1 MNSIDLIVC
10 LILLLAV
17 WNGWRQGLVVQVC
30 SLAGIIIAIWLA
42 AHYGARVGEWLRL
55 DESFSAAGG
64 FVAVLVVV
72 VLVVAVIG
80 RLLRGAFRFAGFGLV
95 DTLLGVVVAVLKY
108 LLVLSALFAAFDRI
122 NADYTLVEARTID
135 QSRSYKPVLRLSEAV
150 FPFLEWVGDRVP
162 ELDEKSEDD
171 GA

>member
-30 SLAGIIIAIWLA
+30 SLAGIVIAIWLA
-42 AHYGARVGEWLRL
+42 AHYGARVGEWLRR
-55 DESFSAAGG
+55 DEAATAAGG
-64 FVAVLVVV
+64 YVAVLVRVG
-72 VLVVAVIG
+72 LGVAGSG
-80 RLLRGAFRFAGFGLV
+80 RLLRGVFRFAGFGLV

-122 NADYTLVEARTID
+122 NADYTLV
-135 QSRSYKPVLRLSEAV
+135 
-150 FPFLEWVGDRVP
+150 
-162 ELDEKSEDD
+162 
-171 GA
+171 

>member
-30 SLAGIIIAIWLA
+30 SLAGIVIAIWLA

-64 FVAVLVVV
+64 FVGGLVGLVVWGGGWS
-72 VLVVAVIG
+72 LWCW
-80 RLLRGAFRFAGFGLV
+80 
-95 DTLLGVVVAVLKY
+95 
-108 LLVLSALFAAFDRI
+108 S
-122 NADYTLVEARTID
+122 
-135 QSRSYKPVLRLSEAV
+135 SRSSGVCCAGCSASRGSVWSIRCWAWSWPC
-150 FPFLEWVGDRVP
+150 
-162 ELDEKSEDD
+162 
-171 GA
+171 

>member
-1 MNSIDLIVC
+1 MER
-10 LILLLAV
+10 LAAGPRRAGMFAGG
-17 WNGWRQGLVVQVC
+17 NRHC
-30 SLAGIIIAIWLA
+30 HLAGGALRRPGRGVA
-42 AHYGARVGEWLRL
+42 AARR
-55 DESFSAAGG
+55 
-64 FVAVLVVV
+64 V
-72 VLVVAVIG
+72 VLGGGRICRRAGRCGAGRRGHRASVARGISLCGFRHG
-80 RLLRGAFRFAGFGLV
+80 RYAVGRSRGRARS
-95 DTLLGVVVAVLKY
+95 T

>member
-1 MNSIDLIVC
+1 M
-10 LILLLAV
+10 
-17 WNGWRQGLVVQVC
+17 
-30 SLAGIIIAIWLA
+30 
-42 AHYGARVGEWLRL
+42 
-55 DESFSAAGG
+55 
-64 FVAVLVVV
+64 LVVV

-80 RLLRGAFRFAGFGLV
+80 RLLRGVFRFAGFGLV

-135 QSRSYKPVLRLSEAV
+135 QSRSYKPALRLSEAV

>member
-1 MNSIDLIVC
+1 MER
-10 LILLLAV
+10 LAAGPRRAGMFAGG
-17 WNGWRQGLVVQVC
+17 NRHC
-30 SLAGIIIAIWLA
+30 HLAG
-42 AHYGARVGEWLRL
+42 GALRRPGLRL

-80 RLLRGAFRFAGFGLV
+80 RLLRGVFRFAGFGLV

>member
-1 MNSIDLIVC
+1 MNGIDLIVC

-17 WNGWRQGLVVQVC
+17 WNGWRQGFVVQVC
-30 SLAGIIIAIWLA
+30 SLAGVVVAIWLA
-42 AHYGARVGEWLRL
+42 AHYGDTVGTWLRL

-72 VLVVAVIG
+72 VLVIAVLG
-80 RLLRGAFRFAGFGLV
+80 RLLRGMFRFAGFGII
-95 DTLLGVVVAVLKY
+95 DTLLGVAVAVAKY

-122 NADYTLVEARTID
+122 NADYALVDGETID
-135 QSRSYKPVLRLSEAV
+135 KSKSYKPVLRVSEAV

-162 ELDEKSEDD
+162 ELDEKHDDD

>member
-30 SLAGIIIAIWLA
+30 SLAGIVIAIWLA

-80 RLLRGAFRFAGFGLV
+80 RLLRGVFRFAGFGLV

-108 LLVLSALFAAFDRI
+108 LLVLSALFADSSATMAYSHPKQRMAAKEQPI
-122 NADYTLVEARTID
+122 SNAR
-135 QSRSYKPVLRLSEAV
+135 
-150 FPFLEWVGDRVP
+150 FPYN
-162 ELDEKSEDD
+162 S
-171 GA
+171 

>member
-30 SLAGIIIAIWLA
+30 SLAGIVIAIWLA
-42 AHYGARVGEWLRL
+42 AHYGARVGEWL
-55 DESFSAAGG
+55 GG

-80 RLLRGAFRFAGFGLV
+80 RLLRGVFRFAGFGLV